1 MDRQGTGAS
10 HHVSDPMIHNF
21 MEPGSYRKEGEEES
35 WECADIFSPTPCRFN
50 LRSYLMDLWSWT
62 VTDNWL
68 TVVPRLAA
76 VFTPG
81 AEVALVFAA
90 PALGAV

>member
-1 MDRQGTGAS
+1 MGVRRHLQS
-10 HHVSDPMIHNF
+10 
-21 MEPGSYRKEGEEES
+21 
-35 WECADIFSPTPCRFN
+35 CRFN

-62 VTDNWL
+62 VTNNWL
-68 TVVPRLAA
+68 TVVPGLAA